1 MKAVLQRAS
10 RASVEVEGKVVCSFG
25 GNGLKADGSPA
36 LACGLLILLGV
47 EEGDTEADSVYLSSK
62 TAELRIFSDSEDKM
76 NLSVEEAGAQVI
88 VVSQF
93 TLLADWKKG
102 RRPGFTK
109 AAKPDEGQR
118 LYLHFVEELKKRGLS
133 VGTGVFGAHMEVSL
147 VNSGPV
153 TILLESRQGKP
164 VN

>member
-1 MKAVLQRAS
+1 
-10 RASVEVEGKVVCSFG
+10 
-25 GNGLKADGSPA
+25 
-36 LACGLLILLGV
+36 
-47 EEGDTEADSVYLSSK
+47 
-62 TAELRIFSDSEDKM
+62 M
-76 NLSVEEAGAQVI
+76 NLSVVEAGGNVI

-109 AAKPDEGQR
+109 AAAPKEGER

-153 TILLESRQGKP
+153 TLLLESRDGKP
-164 VN
+164 V

>member
-10 RASVEVEGKVVCSFG
+10 RASVEVEGELVSSFSS
-25 GNGLKADGSPA
+25 ADGK
-36 LACGLLILLGV
+36 ACGLLILLGV
-47 EEGDTEADSVYLSSK
+47 EEGDSEADSVYLAGK
-62 TAELRIFSDSEDKM
+62 ATELRIFNDDADKM
-76 NLSVEEAGAQVI
+76 NLSVVEAGGNVI

-109 AAKPDEGQR
+109 AAAPKEGER
-118 LYLHFVEELKKRGLS
+118 LYLHFVEELRKRGLS

-153 TILLESRQGKP
+153 TLLLESRDGKP
-164 VN
+164 V

>member
-10 RASVEVEGKVVCSFG
+10 RASVTVNGEVVSEFASQDGK
-25 GNGLKADGSPA
+25 
-36 LACGLLILLGV
+36 ACGLLILLGV
-47 EEGDTEADSVYLSSK
+47 EQGDSEADSAYLATK
-62 TAELRIFSDSEDKM
+62 AVELRIFSDSDDKF
-76 NLSVEEAGAQVI
+76 NLSVQDAGSNII

-109 AAKPDEGQR
+109 AAAPEIGQK
-118 LYLHFVEELKKRGLS
+118 LYLHFVEELKKKGLN
-133 VGTGVFGAHMEVSL
+133 VGTGVFGAHMEVSQ

-153 TILLESRQGKP
+153 TMLLESRDGKP
-164 VN
+164 V

>member
-10 RASVEVEGKVVCSFG
+10 RASVEVEGRLVSSF
-25 GNGLKADGSPA
+25 AAEDGK
-36 LACGLLILLGV
+36 ACGLLILLGV
-47 EEGDTEADSVYLSSK
+47 EEGDSDADSAYLAGK
-62 TAELRIFSDSEDKM
+62 AAELRIFSDSEDKM
-76 NLSVEEAGAQVI
+76 NLSLAEVGGNVI

-93 TLLADWKKG
+93 TLLAEWKKG
-102 RRPGFTK
+102 RRPGFTR
-109 AAKPDEGQR
+109 AAAPAEGER

-153 TILLESRQGKP
+153 TLLLECRDGKP
-164 VN
+164 V

>member
-10 RASVEVEGKVVCSFG
+10 RAEVSVAGEVVSSFAS
-25 GNGLKADGSPA
+25 ADGK
-36 LACGLLILLGV
+36 ACGLLILLGV
-47 EEGDTEADSVYLSSK
+47 EAGDTEADSTFLAAKAS
-62 TAELRIFSDSEDKM
+62 ELRIFADSEDKM
-76 NLSVEEAGAQVI
+76 NLSVEEAGGNVI

-109 AAKPDEGQR
+109 AAPPAEGER
-118 LYLHFVEELKKRGLS
+118 LYLHFVDLLRKRGLS

-153 TILLESRQGKP
+153 TLLLECRDGKP

>member
-10 RASVEVEGKVVCSFG
+10 RASVTVNGEVVSGFASQDGK
-25 GNGLKADGSPA
+25 
-36 LACGLLILLGV
+36 ACGLLILLGV
-47 EEGDTEADSVYLSSK
+47 EQGDSEADSAYLATK
-62 TAELRIFSDSEDKM
+62 AVELRIFSDSDDKF
-76 NLSVEEAGAQVI
+76 NLSVQDAGSNII

-109 AAKPDEGQR
+109 AAAPEIGQK
-118 LYLHFVEELKKRGLS
+118 LYLHFVEELKKKGLN

-153 TILLESRQGKP
+153 TMLLESRDGKP
-164 VN
+164 V

>member
-10 RASVEVEGKVVCSFG
+10 RASVTVNGEVVSEFASLDGK
-25 GNGLKADGSPA
+25 
-36 LACGLLILLGV
+36 ACGLLILLGV
-47 EEGDTEADSVYLSSK
+47 EQGDSEADSAYLATK
-62 TAELRIFSDSEDKM
+62 AVELRIFSDSDDKF
-76 NLSVEEAGAQVI
+76 NLSVQDAGSNII

-109 AAKPDEGQR
+109 AAAPEIGQK
-118 LYLHFVEELKKRGLS
+118 LYLHFVEELKKRGLN

-153 TILLESRQGKP
+153 TMLLESRDGKP
-164 VN
+164 V

>member
-10 RASVEVEGKVVCSFG
+10 RASVTVNGEVVSEFASQDGKS
-25 GNGLKADGSPA
+25 
-36 LACGLLILLGV
+36 CGLLILLGV
-47 EEGDTEADSVYLSSK
+47 EQGDSEADSAYLATK
-62 TAELRIFSDSEDKM
+62 AVELRIFSDSDDKF
-76 NLSVEEAGAQVI
+76 NLSVQDAGSNII

-109 AAKPDEGQR
+109 AAAPEIGQK
-118 LYLHFVEELKKRGLS
+118 LYLHFVEELRKKGLN

-153 TILLESRQGKP
+153 TILLESRDGKP
-164 VN
+164 V

>member
-10 RASVEVEGKVVCSFG
+10 RASVTVNGGVVSGFASQDGK
-25 GNGLKADGSPA
+25 
-36 LACGLLILLGV
+36 ACGLLILLGV
-47 EEGDTEADSVYLSSK
+47 EQGDSEADSTYLATK
-62 TAELRIFSDSEDKM
+62 AVELRIFSDSDDKF
-76 NLSVEEAGAQVI
+76 NLSVQDAGSNVI

-109 AAKPDEGQR
+109 AAAPEIGQK
-118 LYLHFVEELKKRGLS
+118 LYLHFVEELKKKGLN

-153 TILLESRQGKP
+153 TMLLESRDGKP
-164 VN
+164 V